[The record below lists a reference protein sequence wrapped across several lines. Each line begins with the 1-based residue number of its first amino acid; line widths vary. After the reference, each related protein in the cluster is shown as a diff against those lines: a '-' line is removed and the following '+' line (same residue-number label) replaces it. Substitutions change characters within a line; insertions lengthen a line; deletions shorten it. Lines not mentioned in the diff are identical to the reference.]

1 MQDNTKVFGILE
13 ITERN
18 TETGE
23 ILFKHKDKNIITAV
37 GMNQIRRSFTDSSH
51 VNEYVSTVSLGSDTG
66 GGTILNPTMPTVSI
80 TSAAHSPVYEVP
92 VGEFFIS
99 YPTDSS
105 VRFFATVNGNTVMSL
120 YPGTVNV
127 VYTSAMLKTA
137 SNKAFCYRR
146 FSGRT
151 ISALISVDISWT
163 IEFSQS

>member
-1 MQDNTKVFGILE
+1 MQDKTKVFGILE

-23 ILFKHKDKNIITAV
+23 IIFTHKDKNIITSV
-37 GMNQIRRSFTDSSH
+37 GMNQIRRSFSDPTH
-51 VNEYVSTVSLGSDTG
+51 INEYVSTVSLGSDTG
-66 GGTILNPTMPTVSI
+66 GGTILNPVPPTEAI
-80 TSAAHSPVYEVP
+80 TAAAHTPVYEVP
-92 VGEFFIS
+92 TNEFFIS

-120 YPGTVNV
+120 YPGSVNV

-163 IEFSQS
+163 IEFAQS